1 MGWLFPSNSFIQ
13 AGTSSAAKLERFHQ
27 FRTGSKWVK
36 QIKAPVQVICESSG
50 GYERALVQGLARAR
64 VKISL
69 VQANRVRQFARV
81 AGILAKTHRIDA
93 ELLCSFCNVMRP
105 QTVTAAKLEQE
116 HLRELESQRRHL
128 THLLVMELNR
138 GAPCQRCFRAK
149 IESQF
154 DQPNQKADRRV
165 TRTLGQSSQTDL

>member
-69 VQANRVRQFARV
+69 VQANRVRQFAR
-81 AGILAKTHRIDA
+81 AAA
-93 ELLCSFCNVMRP
+93 FWPRP
-105 QTVTAAKLEQE
+105 I
-116 HLRELESQRRHL
+116 ESMQSCCA
-128 THLLVMELNR
+128 LLVR
-138 GAPCQRCFRAK
+138 
-149 IESQF
+149 
-154 DQPNQKADRRV
+154 
-165 TRTLGQSSQTDL
+165 